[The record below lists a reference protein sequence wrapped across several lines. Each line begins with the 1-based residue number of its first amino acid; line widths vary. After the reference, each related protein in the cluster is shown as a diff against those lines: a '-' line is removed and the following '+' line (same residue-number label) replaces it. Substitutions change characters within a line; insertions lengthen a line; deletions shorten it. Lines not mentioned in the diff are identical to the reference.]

1 MALPGINTS
10 LPPEID
16 AEQQR
21 IARQQAVAE
30 AMLQRG
36 MTPLATNQGPIH
48 WTQGLAQMFN
58 SYTGRRGIEDASQ
71 ARKGVGQQYQQGL
84 ADEVKRIAAL
94 RRGQTIVPDP
104 QEIEQ
109 ASDQGTAM
117 PTTTTTGDPRAAIEA
132 ALLSQYEPVR
142 QMGVLEHKTFENEQ
156 TKKGD
161 REARLHERILALD
174 AAAAN
179 QAAAREERVARAAEA
194 ADLRRELAKM
204 QDQTR
209 RDIAAMRPDPAP
221 SVSEVVDPKDST
233 RMLRIDTRTY
243 KGGTLG
249 DAGVLGVSGKEPAA
263 QRKAE
268 MQEGGRRQ
276 VTEILNTL
284 NDRYN
289 ELEKQRGVISN
300 DRTAA
305 ANVATRIAS
314 SGVGQTV
321 LGAVGTK
328 PAAEREKIEMARP
341 LLMQAIRQATGM
353 SAKAMD
359 SNMELKFYIQAA
371 TDPTKSIQANRAALA
386 LLDKTYG
393 LGMGIRADEKE
404 MRTLEQQAKGGAQ
417 PNAQAL
423 PQGVTQKEWDAMT
436 LEEKALFQ

>member
-58 SYTGRRGIEDASQ
+58 AYTGRRGIEDASQ

-117 PTTTTTGDPRAAIEA
+117 PTTKTTGDPRAAIEA

-179 QAAAREERVARAAEA
+179 QALAREERTVRAKEA
-194 ADLRRELAKM
+194 ADLRRELAEM
-204 QDQTR
+204 QDETR
-209 RDIAAMRPDPAP
+209 RAIAGSRSSVNVHPA
-221 SVSEVVDPKDST
+221 VT
-233 RMLRIDTRTY
+233 
-243 KGGTLG
+243 
-249 DAGVLGVSGKEPAA
+249 
-263 QRKAE
+263 
-268 MQEGGRRQ
+268 
-276 VTEILNTL
+276 VTEIVRDGKVIKIDARTG
-284 NDRYN
+284 R
-289 ELEKQRGVISN
+289 ELGESPKESDAQKRENKRQFNMQGIGATIAEAEAILSNKANPPTGSGFGNIVDKVGGFFGATPDGAAEAEKLR
-300 DRTAA
+300 
-305 ANVATRIAS
+305 
-314 SGVGQTV
+314 
-321 LGAVGTK
+321 AVGGALVSK
-328 PAAEREKIEMARP
+328 MPRMEGPQSDKDVALYKEMA
-341 LLMQAIRQATGM
+341 GM
-353 SAKAMD
+353 VGDA
-359 SNMELKFYIQAA
+359 
-371 TDPTKSIQANRAALA
+371 SIPIERRVAALEEVKK
-386 LLDKTYG
+386 LW
-393 LGMGIRADEKE
+393 
-404 MRTLEQQAKGGAQ
+404 AKYERLNPDAFAPAGGSD
-417 PNAQAL
+417 
-423 PQGVTQKEWDAMT
+423 GWSVVR
-436 LEEKALFQ
+436 